1 MTLEV
6 WFWLLMALWLIFGV
20 WRNRADAN
28 WAAWGGGLFL
38 EFVLLVLIGLRVF
51 GSPVK

>member
-1 MTLEV
+1 
-6 WFWLLMALWLIFGV
+6 MALWLFFGV

-28 WAAWGGGLFL
+28 WPAWGGGLL
-38 EFVLLVLIGLRVF
+38 VEFALFVLIGLRVF